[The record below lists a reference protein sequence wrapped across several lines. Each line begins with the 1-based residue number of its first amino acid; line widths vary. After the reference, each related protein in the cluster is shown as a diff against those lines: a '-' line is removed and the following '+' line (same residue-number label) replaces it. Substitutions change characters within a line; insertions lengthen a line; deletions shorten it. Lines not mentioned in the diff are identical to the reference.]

1 MELADSGRVTEMLE
15 RAGDERMLARHFVN
29 VGTIYFRLDRFAENL
44 QMLDRAEAI
53 LKRVGDVRTLCRVYV
68 NRAVQLTSLNRAD
81 EAFNYYG
88 LARGLAAEDNMPL
101 LVSQCDYNICYLH
114 FLQGEYTKALEMLN
128 SVRKHMNDCG
138 DRWHSA
144 LCNLDQS
151 EIYLE
156 LNMHNDAIELA
167 DQAYNSFES
176 LGMSYEMAKALAFK
190 GIAHNHLHNYGKALE
205 LFDQSR
211 VMFNQQGNEVWL
223 SLIDLYQGIV
233 YFQTGRYYEC
243 LDLAESL

>member
-1 MELADSGRVTEMLE
+1 
-15 RAGDERMLARHFVN
+15 
-29 VGTIYFRLDRFAENL
+29 
-44 QMLDRAEAI
+44 
-53 LKRVGDVRTLCRVYV
+53 
-68 NRAVQLTSLNRAD
+68 
-81 EAFNYYG
+81 
-88 LARGLAAEDNMPL
+88 
-101 LVSQCDYNICYLH
+101 
-114 FLQGEYTKALEMLN
+114 
-128 SVRKHMNDCG
+128 
-138 DRWHSA
+138 
-144 LCNLDQS
+144 
-151 EIYLE
+151 
-156 LNMHNDAIELA
+156 MHNGAIELA

-243 LDLAESL
+243 LDLALKACDFFSKVGLTTKSIYAQLLVARTYLQLGNLDRGVRG